1 MGREASPPEPSEP
14 VKLPEWEVPSSW
26 KPQPPPNDMVLRSF
40 ALADAEGGKAD
51 LTVTVL
57 GGVSGG
63 LLANVNRWRG
73 QIGLAPVDDVELAK
87 LAKPVDEKAGSATLV
102 DMIGERNG
110 QKLRIIG
117 AVVPK
122 NGRTWY
128 YKIMGSERVAEQ
140 EKAAFLKFVQTVR
153 YPDA

>member
-1 MGREASPPEPSEP
+1 
-14 VKLPEWEVPSSW
+14 
-26 KPQPPPNDMVLRSF
+26 MVLASF
-40 ALADAEGGKAD
+40 ALADADGGKAD
-51 LTVTVL
+51 LTVSVFR
-57 GGVSGG
+57 GVSGG

-73 QIGLAPVDDVELAK
+73 QIGLADVEEVELTK
-87 LAKPVDEKAGSATLV
+87 LIRPLDEKAGSATLV
-102 DMIGERNG
+102 DMTGERNG
-110 QKLRIIG
+110 QKTRIIG

-140 EKAAFLKFVQTVR
+140 EKAAFLKFLQTVR